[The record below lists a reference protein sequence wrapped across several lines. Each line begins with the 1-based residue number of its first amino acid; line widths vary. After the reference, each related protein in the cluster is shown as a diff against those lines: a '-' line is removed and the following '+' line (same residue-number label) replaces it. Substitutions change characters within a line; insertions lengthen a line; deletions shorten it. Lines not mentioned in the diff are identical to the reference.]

1 MHNLEHGGI
10 YILYGN
16 KVPHATVDELRTF
29 YDKHLNGTILAP
41 LPRLG
46 NKVALGAWTT
56 NSASQPNNGIARL
69 VKCTTF
75 NEKAYAA
82 FFSAYQGKGPER
94 FPLSTCSPARRRA
107 AGVRL
112 QPHPLFPGHI

>member
-16 KVPHATVDELRTF
+16 KVPQATVSELRTF

-94 FPLSTCSPARRRA
+94 FPLST
-107 AGVRL
+107 L
-112 QPHPLFPGHI
+112 QPGT